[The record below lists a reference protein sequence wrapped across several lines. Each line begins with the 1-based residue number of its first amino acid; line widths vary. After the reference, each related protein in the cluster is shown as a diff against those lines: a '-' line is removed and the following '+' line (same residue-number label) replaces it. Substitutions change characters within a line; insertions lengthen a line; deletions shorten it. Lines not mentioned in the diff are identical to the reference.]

1 MIDGNFAGFQEHKE
15 SLNLNSSLKSNG
27 WNVDPK
33 FSTCFCDVEIG
44 GSTSRS
50 ARSSVTSSQQHYP
63 DSASIR
69 QSVITEE
76 TEEEVNQEIHN
87 LSEEVVAIGATPKLG
102 NATVSTKKRKSGV
115 ARGRGSL
122 ND

>member
-1 MIDGNFAGFQEHKE
+1 MLARDQSHLG
-15 SLNLNSSLKSNG
+15 SSLKSNG

-33 FSTCFCDVEIG
+33 FSTCFCDVDIG

-50 ARSSVTSSQQHYP
+50 ARSSVASSQQHYP
-63 DSASIR
+63 DSASIH

-87 LSEEVVAIGATPKLG
+87 LSEEVVAIGATPKQG
-102 NATVSTKKRKSGV
+102 NVMVSTKKRKSGV